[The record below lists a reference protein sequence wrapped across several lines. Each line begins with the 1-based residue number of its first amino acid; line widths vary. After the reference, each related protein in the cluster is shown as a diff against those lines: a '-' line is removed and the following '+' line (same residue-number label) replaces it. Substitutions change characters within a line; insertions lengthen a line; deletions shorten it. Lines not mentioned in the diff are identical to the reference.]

1 MKCCFFII
9 SAVSMVQSSVIRK
22 APSAPAIFQSSSRD
36 DESSSSPSTISS
48 ECREAAS
55 IRETLEQASIN
66 FRDCEDGTPSQDCVV
81 GIPKAIAMC
90 YKDLEISSDCVQ
102 EMFDVS
108 KILRI
113 LRIVVV

>member
-1 MKCCFFII
+1 MKCCFFIL
-9 SAVSMVQSSVIRK
+9 SAVAMVQSSVIRK
-22 APSAPAIFQSSSRD
+22 APSAPALFQPSSGD
-36 DESSSSPSTISS
+36 DEFSAPSAISS

-55 IRETLEQASIN
+55 IRETLEQVSLN
-66 FRDCEDGTPSQDCVV
+66 SRDCEDGTPTQDCVV

-108 KILRI
+108 KTLRI
-113 LRIVVV
+113 IRIVVLR